1 MPRSF
6 VWHYLSDLFGPFY
19 WGPLSGMNRA
29 PHITLWLGHEQTS
42 TTEVYLHADTEIKKD
57 ALDRTKPPHVIP
69 GTYTPPADIL
79 TWLEAL

>member
-1 MPRSF
+1 VARS
-6 VWHYLSDLFGPFY
+6 
-19 WGPLSGMNRA
+19 RA
-29 PHITLWLGHEQTS
+29 DS

-57 ALDRTKPPHVIP
+57 ALDKTKPPHVIP